1 MIQIDLS
8 GKVALVTGAGQGLG
22 EATARTLHRAGA
34 TLALNDL
41 ADADRDGSDRLDQLA
56 ADLGERVACF
66 PADVRKLA
74 AVEQMVEQLV
84 EQLGGLDIV
93 VNNAGI
99 IRDRTIKKME
109 PAEWQEVIDTNLSG
123 VYNVCRASAERIRPG
138 GRVINLS
145 SISAYLGTFGQVN
158 YAAAKFGVVGLTR
171 ALSRELARDQIT
183 VNAIAPGLILTEM
196 SKTIPEE
203 HREAMLQQIPLGQH
217 GEPDH
222 IADVVLFLASDL
234 ARYVSGQ
241 TLHVNG
247 GWYA

>member
-22 EATARTLHRAGA
+22 EATARRLHAAGA

-41 ADADRDGSDRLDQLA
+41 ADAGSESSARLDGLA
-56 ADLGERVACF
+56 ADLGERAACF
-66 PADVRKLA
+66 PADVRDLA
-74 AVEQMVEQLV
+74 AVEQMVDQLV
-84 EQLGGLDIV
+84 GELGGLDIV

-109 PAEWQEVIDTNLSG
+109 TTEWQEVIDTNLSG
-123 VYNVCRASAERIRPG
+123 VYHVCRASAERIRPG

-145 SISAYLGTFGQVN
+145 SISAFLGTFGQVN

-171 ALSRELARDQIT
+171 SLSRELARDQIT
-183 VNAIAPGLILTEM
+183 VNAIAPGLIQTEM
-196 SKTIPEE
+196 STSIPEE
-203 HREAMLQQIPLGQH
+203 HREAMLQQIPLGRH
-217 GEPDH
+217 GEPGD
-222 IADVVLFLASDL
+222 IAGVVLFLASDL
-234 ARYVSGQ
+234 AGYVSGQ

>member
-22 EATARTLHRAGA
+22 EATARRLHAAGA

-41 ADADRDGSDRLDQLA
+41 ADAGSESSARLDRLA
-56 ADLGERVACF
+56 ADLGERAACF
-66 PADVRKLA
+66 PADVRDLA
-74 AVEQMVEQLV
+74 AVEQMVDQLV
-84 EQLGGLDIV
+84 GELGGLDIV

-99 IRDRTIKKME
+99 IRDHTIKKME
-109 PAEWQEVIDTNLSG
+109 TAEWQEGIDTNLSG
-123 VYNVCRASAERIRPG
+123 VYHVCRASAERIRPG

-145 SISAYLGTFGQVN
+145 SISAFLGTFGQVN

-171 ALSRELARDQIT
+171 SLSRELARDQIT
-183 VNAIAPGLILTEM
+183 VNAIAPGLIQTEM
-196 SKTIPEE
+196 STSIPEE
-203 HREAMLQQIPLGQH
+203 HREAMLQQIPLGRH
-217 GEPDH
+217 GEPGD
-222 IADVVLFLASDL
+222 IAGVVLFLASDL
-234 ARYVSGQ
+234 AGYVSGQ

>member
-22 EATARTLHRAGA
+22 EATARRLHAAGA

-41 ADADRDGSDRLDQLA
+41 ADAGSESSARLDRLA
-56 ADLGERVACF
+56 ADLGERAACF
-66 PADVRKLA
+66 PADVRDLA
-74 AVEQMVEQLV
+74 AVEQMVDQLV
-84 EQLGGLDIV
+84 GELGGLDIV

-99 IRDRTIKKME
+99 IGDRTIKKME
-109 PAEWQEVIDTNLSG
+109 TAEWQEVIDTNLSG
-123 VYNVCRASAERIRPG
+123 VYHVCRASAERIRPG

-145 SISAYLGTFGQVN
+145 SISAFLGTFGQVN

-171 ALSRELARDQIT
+171 SLSRELARDQIT
-183 VNAIAPGLILTEM
+183 VNAIAPGLIRTEM
-196 SKTIPEE
+196 STSIPEE
-203 HREAMLQQIPLGQH
+203 HREAMLQQIPLGRP
-217 GEPDH
+217 GEPGD
-222 IADVVLFLASDL
+222 IAGVVLFLASDL
-234 ARYVSGQ
+234 AGYVSGQ

>member
-22 EATARTLHRAGA
+22 EATARRLHAAGA

-41 ADADRDGSDRLDQLA
+41 ADAGSESSARLDRLA
-56 ADLGERVACF
+56 ADLGERAACF
-66 PADVRKLA
+66 PADVRDLA
-74 AVEQMVEQLV
+74 AVEQMVDQLV
-84 EQLGGLDIV
+84 GELGGLDIV

-109 PAEWQEVIDTNLSG
+109 TTEWQEVIDTNLSG
-123 VYNVCRASAERIRPG
+123 VYHVCRASAERIRPG

-145 SISAYLGTFGQVN
+145 SISAFLGTFGQVN
-158 YAAAKFGVVGLTR
+158 YAAAQFGVVGLTR
-171 ALSRELARDQIT
+171 SLSRELARDQIT
-183 VNAIAPGLILTEM
+183 VNAIAPGLIQTEM
-196 SKTIPEE
+196 STSIPEE
-203 HREAMLQQIPLGQH
+203 HREAMLQQIPLGRH
-217 GEPDH
+217 GEPGD
-222 IADVVLFLASDL
+222 IAGVVLFLASDL
-234 ARYVSGQ
+234 AGYVSGQ

>member
-66 PADVRKLA
+66 PADVRDLA
-74 AVEQMVEQLV
+74 EVEQMVERLV

-109 PAEWQEVIDTNLSG
+109 PAEWQDVIDTNLSG

-171 ALSRELARDQIT
+171 ALSRELAGDQVT